1 MVMLRGA
8 RFRPA
13 LRRLSGAMLLCVAGW
28 AGAAETPPRSVEE
41 PHYGDGLFHFYQ
53 EQYFT
58 AITGL
63 MVSQHFKRVTRHADE
78 AEVLRGGMLLSYGMH
93 REAGEVFARLIEQG
107 APPPVRDR
115 AWFYL
120 AKIRYQRGWL
130 AEAKDALGHID
141 RALPGTLEDERVL
154 LQANLLI
161 ALADYAGAVKVLSAL
176 GAADVPRKGI
186 ERGTS
191 AVPYA
196 RFNLGVALVKSGDG
210 VQGSTL
216 LDQIGSAAASDEE
229 QRALRDRANL
239 ALGFAA
245 LANKQPDKARS
256 FLERVRLTG
265 LQANKALL
273 GYGWAAA
280 VLKSPKQA
288 LVPWTELAQRDPHD
302 SAVLEARIAVPYA
315 YSELGARGQALQRYQ
330 DAIAAF
336 EGEGRALD
344 GSIASIRSGLLLTSL
359 LQRNPGSEMGWSWN
373 IATLPSAQALPHAG
387 HLAPLLAQHEFQE
400 AFKNWRDLQFLSRNL
415 QGWSENLG
423 VFGDMLANRRKAYA
437 EKLPQV
443 RAKTPQDTALAGL
456 SQRRDG
462 LSAELQRATVAA
474 DGAAFFDA
482 AQGDLLQLLARARA
496 AQQALPADQQPAQA
510 AERLRLAQGA
520 LTWEL
525 ARQYPQRMHQAGRQ
539 LQAIDAQLIEAQQ
552 RDTALAQA
560 QKIEPQRFEAF
571 AARIAELDKRIQAL
585 SPRVVALGAE
595 QQLAMQEMAVAELQH
610 QKQRLAAYATQAQF
624 AVAQLYDRATLAAGE
639 GNDAKQP

>member
-1 MVMLRGA
+1 MGRGGKV
-8 RFRPA
+8 RQT
-13 LRRLSGAMLLCVAGW
+13 LRRLSGAVLLAS
-28 AGAAETPPRSVEE
+28 AAASAIAADAPMHTVEE

-63 MVSQHFKRVTRHADE
+63 MVSQHFQRVARHADE

-93 REAGEVFARLIEQG
+93 REAGEVFARLIEKG
-107 APPPVRDR
+107 APPTVRDR

-120 AKIRYQRGWL
+120 AKIRYQRAYL
-130 AEAKDALGHID
+130 AEAKDALGRID
-141 RALPGTLEDERVL
+141 KPLPGALEEERVL

-161 ALADYAGAVKVLSAL
+161 ALADYAGAVKVLSTL
-176 GAADVPRKGI
+176 GSADLPRKRDGQ
-186 ERGTS
+186 GTS

-196 RFNLGVALVKSGDG
+196 RFNLGVALIKSGD
-210 VQGSTL
+210 VAQGSAL
-216 LDQIGSAAASDEE
+216 LDQIGSAPASDEE

-245 LANKQPDKARS
+245 LASKQPEKART
-256 FLERVRLTG
+256 FLERVRLNS

-280 VLKSPKQA
+280 ELKNPKQA

-302 SAVLEARIAVPYA
+302 AAALEARIAVPYA
-315 YSELGARGQALQRYQ
+315 YAELGARGQALQRYQ

-336 EGEGRALD
+336 DRESRALD
-344 GSIASIRSGLLLTSL
+344 GSMASIRSGLLLTGL
-359 LQRNPGSEMGWSWN
+359 LERNPGNEMGWFWN
-373 IATLPSAQALPHAG
+373 IGTLPSAKALPHAG

-400 AFKNWRDLQFLSRNL
+400 AFKNYRDLQFLSRNL
-415 QGWSENLG
+415 QGWSESLS
-423 VFGDMLANRRKAYA
+423 VFGDMLVNRRTAYA
-437 EKLPQV
+437 QKLPQV
-443 RAKTPQDTALAGL
+443 RAQTPQDIELTKLRE
-456 SQRRDG
+456 RRD
-462 LSAELQRATVAA
+462 LLAHELQRATTAA

-482 AQGDLLQLLARARA
+482 DEGALLARLARA
-496 AQQALPADQQPAQA
+496 GEVLRSLPVEQQPAQA
-510 AERLRLAQGA
+510 GERLRLAKGA

-525 ARQYPQRMHQAGRQ
+525 AQQYPQRVHQAGRQ
-539 LQAIDAQLIEAQQ
+539 LQAIDTQLTEAQQ
-552 RDTALAQA
+552 REHALAQA
-560 QKIEPQRFEAF
+560 QKDEPKRFEAF

-585 SPRVVALGAE
+585 SPRVVALSNE
-595 QQLAMQEMAVAELQH
+595 QQLGIQDLAVAELQR
-610 QKQRLAAYATQAQF
+610 QKQRLAVYTTQAQF